1 MAKPVAIVGT
11 GQTKGRRRREDVN
24 LAGLIHEAVQKALDD
39 ADLKPQDI
47 DAVVIGNA
55 PEIFEGI
62 NYPELLLGPASA
74 GFMKPVMRIYTGG
87 TVGASVGICAYYHVA
102 SGLHDRVL
110 AVAFEKLSDGVP
122 NYGLSVTYDPLWGRD
137 FAGGA
142 AALVALQA
150 REYINRYPDINEDHF
165 AMIAVKTRKD
175 AQDNPY
181 AHLQLELTVEEA
193 RNSAP
198 VTTPLRLLDCCPTT
212 DAAAAA
218 VFASGD
224 VAKKITDKPAWVRA
238 LATCSEGAYYPGMD
252 MVSPAA
258 LEKAA
263 ETVYK
268 RAGITDPVKEIDV
281 AELYC
286 AFTPQEMIWAEA
298 SGLCPRGK
306 GGWMTESGRSRR
318 DGEMPLNPSGTV
330 VSNNPIGASALIR
343 QIEAALQ
350 VTGKAG
356 AHQIDGVKTA
366 LAHGWGG
373 WLQFHTMMVLT
384 NEL

>member
-1 MAKPVAIVGT
+1 MARPVAIVGT

-24 LAGLIHEAVQKALDD
+24 LAGLVHEAVQKALDD
-39 ADLKPQDI
+39 ADLKPSDI

-150 REYINRYPDINEDHF
+150 REYMGRYPDITEEHF

-181 AHLQLELTVEEA
+181 AHLQLDLTVEEA
-193 RNSAP
+193 MNSAP

-218 VFASGD
+218 IFASGD
-224 VAKKITDKPAWVRA
+224 AARKITDKPAWIKA
-238 LATCSEGAYYPGMD
+238 LATCSEGAYCPGMD
-252 MVSPAA
+252 MASPAS

-263 ETVYK
+263 ATVYK

-286 AFTPQEMIWAEA
+286 AFTPQEMVWAEA
-298 SGLCPRGK
+298 AGLCERGM
-306 GGWMTESGRSRR
+306 GGKMTESGRSRR

-356 AHQIDGVKTA
+356 AHQIDGVNTA

-373 WLQFHTMMVLT
+373 WLQFHTMMILT

>member
-1 MAKPVAIVGT
+1 MARPVAIVGT

-24 LAGLIHEAVQKALDD
+24 LAGMVHEAVRAALED
-39 ADLKPQDI
+39 ADLKPSDV

-55 PEIFEGI
+55 PEVFEGI
-62 NYPELLLGPASA
+62 NYPELLLGTASA
-74 GFMKPVMRIYTGG
+74 GYMKPVMRVYTGG

-102 SGLHDRVL
+102 SGLHDVVL

-137 FAGGA
+137 FAAGA
-142 AALVALQA
+142 VTLVALQA
-150 REYINRYPDINEDHF
+150 REYMHRNPQITEEHF

-193 RNSAP
+193 LNSH
-198 VTTPLRLLDCCPTT
+198 VVVSPLRLHDCCPTT

-218 VFASGD
+218 VFAVGD
-224 VAKKITDKPAWVRA
+224 KARKITDRPAWVRSI
-238 LATCSEGAYYPGMD
+238 ATCSEGAYYPGMD
-252 MVSPAA
+252 MVYPAS
-258 LEKAA
+258 LQKAA
-263 ETVYK
+263 QTAYE

-286 AFTPQEMIWAEA
+286 AFTPQEMIWAETV
-298 SGLCPRGK
+298 GLCERGK
-306 GGWMTESGRSRR
+306 GGEMTESGRSRR

-330 VSNNPIGASALIR
+330 VSHNPIGASALIR

-350 VTGKAG
+350 VSGKAG
-356 AHQIDGVKTA
+356 AHQIEGAKTA

-373 WLQFHTMMVLT
+373 WLQFHTIMILSS
-384 NEL
+384 EL

>member
-1 MAKPVAIVGT
+1 VGT

-24 LAGLIHEAVQKALDD
+24 LSGLIHEAVRAALED
-39 ADLKPQDI
+39 ADLKPSDV

-55 PEIFEGI
+55 PEVFEGI
-62 NYPELLLGPASA
+62 NYPELLLGTASA

-87 TVGASVGICAYYHVA
+87 SVGASVGICAYYHVA
-102 SGLHDRVL
+102 CGLHDVVL

-137 FAGGA
+137 FAAGA
-142 AALVALQA
+142 VTLVALQA
-150 REYINRYPDINEDHF
+150 REYMHRNPQITEEHF

-193 RNSAP
+193 LSSH
-198 VTTPLRLLDCCPTT
+198 VVVSPLRLHDCCPTT

-224 VAKKITDKPAWVRA
+224 KAKRITDRPAWVKSI
-238 LATCSEGAYYPGMD
+238 ATCSEGAYYPGMD
-252 MVSPAA
+252 MVYPVSLQRAA
-258 LEKAA
+258 QTA
-263 ETVYK
+263 YK

-286 AFTPQEMIWAEA
+286 AFTPQEMIWAETV
-298 SGLCPRGK
+298 GLCERGK
-306 GGWMTESGRSRR
+306 GGEMTESGRSRR

-350 VTGKAG
+350 VSGKAG
-356 AHQIDGVKTA
+356 AHQVDGVKTA

-373 WLQFHTMMVLT
+373 WLQFHTIMILSS
-384 NEL
+384 EL